1 MVGLAP
7 DLETCLD
14 ILPILFLLLVGTC
27 TGLLAGM
34 LGIGGGMVMVP
45 FMTLY
50 LDYKGFGADAVIKV
64 AIATSL
70 ASILFTSVSNVRA
83 QHQRGAV
90 RWDLV
95 RAMSPGIVAG
105 SLIGSHFASSLP
117 AGWLALVFS
126 LFIAIMATR
135 MLQPKKAGA
144 EGSLPRPWGLTA
156 AGGLIGGASAL
167 VGAGGAFITTPF
179 LVKRNVPIHLAVGTS
194 AACGFPIA
202 LAGTLGYVIA
212 GWSAELPQST
222 IGYVYLPGLLIVS
235 AASMFT
241 APIGVRIA
249 HATSGGGLK
258 RVFSVMLYALSL
270 YMLWR
275 AWRVGL
281 GV

>member
-1 MVGLAP
+1 M
-7 DLETCLD
+7 D
-14 ILPILFLLLVGTC
+14 ILPILFLLFVGAC

-50 LDYKGFGADAVIKV
+50 LDYKGFSADAVIKV

-70 ASILFTSVSNVRA
+70 ASILFTSISNVRA

-105 SLIGSHFASSLP
+105 SLVGSHFASSLP
-117 AGWLALVFS
+117 AGWLALHFSVFNAVMS
-126 LFIAIMATR
+126 TR
-135 MLQPKKAGA
+135 KLRQQKPTAVGA
-144 EGSLPRPWGLTA
+144 LPAASALLA

-179 LVKRNVPIHLAVGTS
+179 LVKRNVPIHAAVGTS
-194 AACGFPIA
+194 AACGFPVA
-202 LAGTLGYVIA
+202 LAGTAGYILA
-212 GWSAELPQST
+212 GWSESLPQST
-222 IGYVYLPGLLIVS
+222 LGYVYLPGLLIVS

-241 APIGVRIA
+241 APLGVRIA
-249 HATSGGGLK
+249 HATSSGGLK
-258 RVFSVMLYALSL
+258 RFFSLMLYALSL

-281 GV
+281 TF

>member
-1 MVGLAP
+1 M
-7 DLETCLD
+7 D
-14 ILPILFLLLVGTC
+14 ILPILFLLFVGAC

-50 LDYKGFGADAVIKV
+50 LDYKGFAADAVIKV

-83 QHQRGAV
+83 QHRRGAV

-95 RAMSPGIVAG
+95 RAMSPGIVVG

-126 LFIAIMATR
+126 VFIAVMSTR
-135 MLQPKKAGA
+135 MLRQNKPAA
-144 EGSLPRPWGLTA
+144 EGALPGGSGLTV

-179 LVKRNVPIHLAVGTS
+179 LVKRNIPIHAAVGTS
-194 AACGFPIA
+194 AACGFPVA
-202 LAGTLGYVIA
+202 LAGTAGYVLA
-212 GWSAELPQST
+212 GWSEPLPAST
-222 IGYVYLPGLLIVS
+222 LGYVYLPGLLIVS

-258 RVFSVMLYALSL
+258 RFFSLMLYALSV

-281 GV
+281 AF

>member
-1 MVGLAP
+1 M
-7 DLETCLD
+7 DLVPTLM
-14 ILPILFLLLVGTC
+14 LLLLGAC
-27 TGLLAGM
+27 TGLLAGL

-50 LDYKGFGADAVIKV
+50 LDYKGFGPDAVMKV

-70 ASILFTSVSNVRA
+70 SSILFTSVSNVRA

-95 RAMSPGIVAG
+95 RAMAPGIMIG
-105 SLIGSHFASSLP
+105 SLIGSQFASSLP

-126 LFIAIMATR
+126 AFIAIMATR
-135 MLQPKKAGA
+135 MQRQNPTAADRPLPGAAGLFGAGA
-144 EGSLPRPWGLTA
+144 M
-156 AGGLIGGASAL
+156 IGGASSV

-179 LVKRNVPIHLAVGTS
+179 LVRRGLPIHSAVGSS

-202 LAGTLGYVIA
+202 VAGTIGYVIA
-212 GWSAELPQST
+212 GWSEAPSAQTL
-222 IGYVYLPGLLIVS
+222 GFVYLPGLIFVS
-235 AASMFT
+235 IASMIT

-249 HATSGGGLK
+249 HAISSLKLK
-258 RVFSVMLYALSL
+258 RFYVLMLYCLAA

-275 AWRVGL
+275 AWRFGL
-281 GV
+281 

>member
-1 MVGLAP
+1 MDLA
-7 DLETCLD
+7 
-14 ILPILFLLLVGTC
+14 PILFLLLVGSC

-50 LDYKGFGADAVIKV
+50 LDYKGFGPDAVIKV

-70 ASILFTSVSNVRA
+70 ASILFTSLSNVRA
-83 QHQRGAV
+83 QHRRGAV

-95 RAMSPGIVAG
+95 RALSPGIVLG

-126 LFIAIMATR
+126 IFIAVMSTR
-135 MLQPKKAGA
+135 MLRQKKANADRAMPGA
-144 EGSLPRPWGLTA
+144 AGLWG

-179 LVKRNVPIHLAVGTS
+179 LVKRNIPIHVAVGTS
-194 AACGFPIA
+194 AACGFPVA
-202 LAGTLGYVIA
+202 LAGTAGYVIA
-212 GWSAELPQST
+212 GWSEVLPQST

-241 APIGVRIA
+241 APLGVRIA
-249 HATSGGGLK
+249 HATSSGGLRK
-258 RVFSVMLYALSL
+258 FFGMMLYALAA

-275 AWRVGL
+275 AWRFGL
-281 GV
+281 GF